1 MVIEKQ
7 ENDIMSTAKNNIEK
21 MPFFNS
27 FLPGGDS
34 KAVIDVHAFHL
45 WLKNVQHLD
54 FLSEA
59 DEQERTDA
67 YKELES
73 GNAQDLKKA
82 MTEW

>member
-1 MVIEKQ
+1 
-7 ENDIMSTAKNNIEK
+7 MSTAKDNIEK

-34 KAVIDVHAFHL
+34 KAVIDVNAFHL
-45 WLKNVQHLD
+45 WLKDVQHLD

-59 DEQERTDA
+59 DEQDRTEA

-73 GNAQDLKKA
+73 GNTLDLKKA
-82 MTEW
+82 LTEW

>member
-1 MVIEKQ
+1 
-7 ENDIMSTAKNNIEK
+7 MSTAKNNIEK

-34 KAVIDVHAFHL
+34 KAVIDVKAFHL
-45 WLKNVQHLD
+45 WLEEVQHLD

-59 DEQERTDA
+59 DEQDRTEA

-73 GNAQDLKKA
+73 GHAIDLKEA
-82 MTEW
+82 MNEW